1 MARQLDKIFGL
12 LAVLAGGA
20 MYLRQLDQQLW
31 GHLPLAL
38 FFFLWAMILVS
49 KIKNA
54 DDQKLRRWVLSSLT
68 GVLFALGFSFPFFLF
83 IAFIPL
89 LILQREDSKSLF
101 SHAFNAF
108 LLWNILTTYWVANT
122 ALIAGIFAIVVNSL
136 LMCIPFMAYHWMVKK
151 MPHLAGPAFISF
163 WLSFEMLHYY
173 WDLAWP
179 WLTLGNAWAIFPGLI
194 QWYSYTGVFGGSLWI
209 LIINFWIFQSSFQ
222 FKPSLIFVIILPL
235 LFSGVLF
242 YTYEEK
248 GEAKN
253 VLLFQPNYE
262 AHYEKFNV
270 PEIEQAERYLEL
282 SVPFKGQNFD
292 YLLLPET
299 VFGYVERNS
308 ILQYPPIQKVVSDF
322 QANWPEAKI
331 IAGISAYEFIQP
343 DENGNLPRS
352 ARSQSIGNG
361 EIAYLEAL
369 NAAVQ
374 ISPKTSQVPLYRK
387 SKLVP
392 GPEIFP
398 FREVLFFLKPIV
410 DILGGT
416 VSGFGIQRER
426 SVFESNSGKIA
437 PIICYESVFG
447 DYSTGYVKKGA
458 EAFMIMTNDGWW
470 DNTPGH
476 RQHLHY
482 ASLRAIE
489 TRRSIARAAN
499 TGISAF
505 INQKGE
511 ILNHTQYNE
520 PKALKG
526 QILLNNEVTFYV
538 RWGDFIGRIAV
549 FLAGLLVMR
558 RLISF

>member
-374 ISPKTSQVPLYRK
+374 ISPETSQVPLYRK

-437 PIICYESVFG
+437 PVICYESVFG

>member
-374 ISPKTSQVPLYRK
+374 ISPETSQVPLYRK

>member
-222 FKPSLIFVIILPL
+222 FKPSLIFVIIFPL

-374 ISPKTSQVPLYRK
+374 ISPETSQVPLYRK

-426 SVFESNSGKIA
+426 SIFESNSGKIA